1 MQTNKTHEIVDDAE
15 IQNLLAKFNSPLFIV
30 SDKIIREK
38 YQKLKDTLY
47 LSYPN
52 SQIAYSFKTNYLPKI
67 CNILKDCGAYAEVA
81 SGFEYWLA
89 KKIGFP
95 GNEIIFNG
103 PYKKDDELLNA
114 FHDRCIL
121 NVDNYFELNRIEE
134 ISKSHSLKPRIGLRV
149 NLNYSRT
156 GSLPWN
162 RFGFN
167 IESGEAMII
176 CSKFKKEF
184 NNFDMAGLQM
194 HLGTNICDTTVYR
207 SAVGKI
213 VDFIVDIKKK
223 LGIKIDYID
232 VGGGF
237 SVYGNKLKTVAEENI
252 PSVQDYVDA
261 VVHPV
266 LKKLEY
272 KPLLIFEPGRFL
284 VAEAMTLF
292 TKVISKKEIN
302 GVSTVTVDSSTGIL
316 REASFI
322 DFRIS
327 AVNNENNFI
336 SPTTVFGSLCA
347 QADILGHANL
357 PRLEIGDI
365 LAFHGVGAYS
375 LPRSSQ
381 WIFPRPAV
389 VLIKHNG
396 ASELIKKAESY
407 EDMVM
412 LDYFS

>member
-1 MQTNKTHEIVDDAE
+1 
-15 IQNLLAKFNSPLFIV
+15 
-30 SDKIIREK
+30 
-38 YQKLKDTLY
+38 
-47 LSYPN
+47 
-52 SQIAYSFKTNYLPKI
+52 
-67 CNILKDCGAYAEVA
+67 
-81 SGFEYWLA
+81 
-89 KKIGFP
+89 
-95 GNEIIFNG
+95 
-103 PYKKDDELLNA
+103 
-114 FHDRCIL
+114 
-121 NVDNYFELNRIEE
+121 
-134 ISKSHSLKPRIGLRV
+134 
-149 NLNYSRT
+149 
-156 GSLPWN
+156 
-162 RFGFN
+162 
-167 IESGEAMII
+167 
-176 CSKFKKEF
+176 
-184 NNFDMAGLQM
+184 
-194 HLGTNICDTTVYR
+194 
-207 SAVGKI
+207 
-213 VDFIVDIKKK
+213 
-223 LGIKIDYID
+223 
-232 VGGGF
+232 
-237 SVYGNKLKTVAEENI
+237 
-252 PSVQDYVDA
+252 
-261 VVHPV
+261 
-266 LKKLEY
+266 
-272 KPLLIFEPGRFL
+272 
-284 VAEAMTLF
+284 MTLF